1 MPVEVNPI
9 IRHTNADLLRRE
21 SYAILDTTKMVYDFH
36 THTSISDG
44 ALSPLEL
51 VRRAL
56 INGYQAIAI
65 TDHVGIGYL
74 ERLVTETTADCTLA
88 QKHWNITAIP
98 GVELTHVPAAAI
110 TETAKKAKELGAKLV
125 IVHGETTAEP
135 VEPGTNLAA
144 LKSPHVDILAHP
156 GLLTLEEA
164 KLAAANGIYLE
175 ITARKQHSTTNKHV
189 ADMARLAG
197 AKLIINSDA
206 HDEFDLLTSKLA
218 YNIAQNATLNED
230 EINTAL
236 QSNPKALLQKLLAR

>member
-1 MPVEVNPI
+1 
-9 IRHTNADLLRRE
+9 
-21 SYAILDTTKMVYDFH
+21 MVYDFH

-56 INGYQAIAI
+56 INGYHAIAI

-74 ERLVTETTADCTLA
+74 ERLIAETAADCLLA
-88 QKHWNITAIP
+88 QNHWNITAIP
-98 GVELTHVPAAAI
+98 GVELTHLPAAAI
-110 TETAKKAKELGAKLV
+110 AETAKKAKEMGAKV
-125 IVHGETTAEP
+125 VVVHGETTAEP

-164 KLAAANGIYLE
+164 KLAASNGIYLE
-175 ITARKQHSTTNKHV
+175 LTARKQHFTTNKHV
-189 ADMARLAG
+189 AEIARLAG
-197 AKLIINSDA
+197 AKLIVNSDA

-218 YNIAQNATLNED
+218 YSIAQNASLTEA
-230 EINTAL
+230 EITNAIKT
-236 QSNPKALLQKLLAR
+236 NPQALLKKLLSR

>member
-1 MPVEVNPI
+1 LPQE
-9 IRHTNADLLRRE
+9 E
-21 SYAILDTTKMVYDFH
+21 SYAILDSTDMVYDFH

-56 INGYQAIAI
+56 VNGYHVIAI

-74 ERLVTETTADCTLA
+74 ERLITEITADCALA

-98 GVELTHVPAAAI
+98 GVELTHLPAPAI
-110 TETAKKAKELGAKLV
+110 AEAAKKAKELGAKLV
-125 IVHGETTAEP
+125 VVHGQTVAEP

-156 GLLTLEEA
+156 GMLTLEEA

-175 ITARKQHSTTNKHV
+175 ITARKQHSVTNKHV
-189 ADMARLAG
+189 AEMARRAG
-197 AKLIINSDA
+197 AKLIVDSDA
-206 HDEFDLLTSKLA
+206 HEESDLLTPELA
-218 YNIAQNATLNED
+218 YTIAKNASLTEA
-230 EINTAL
+230 EITAAL
-236 QSNPKALLQKLLAR
+236 QTNPQSLLAKLLAR

>member
-1 MPVEVNPI
+1 
-9 IRHTNADLLRRE
+9 
-21 SYAILDTTKMVYDFH
+21 MVYDFH

-56 INGYQAIAI
+56 VNGYHAIAI

-74 ERLVTETTADCTLA
+74 KRLITEITADCALA
-88 QKHWNITAIP
+88 QNHWNITAIP
-98 GVELTHVPAAAI
+98 GVELTHLPATAI
-110 TETAKKAKELGAKLV
+110 AEAAKKAKELGAKLV
-125 IVHGETTAEP
+125 VIHGQTVAEP

-156 GLLTLEEA
+156 GMLTLEEA

-175 ITARKQHSTTNKHV
+175 ITARKQHSVTNKHV
-189 ADMARLAG
+189 AEMARRAG

-206 HDEFDLLTSKLA
+206 HEESDLLTPELA
-218 YNIAQNATLNED
+218 NAIAKNASLTEA
-230 EINTAL
+230 EITEVL
-236 QSNPKALLQKLLAR
+236 QTSPQALLAKILAR

>member
-1 MPVEVNPI
+1 MHQKSRNPA
-9 IRHTNADLLRRE
+9 TCLKLDLPQRE
-21 SYAILDTTKMVYDFH
+21 SYAILDTAKMIYDFH

-56 INGYQAIAI
+56 INGYRAIAI

-74 ERLVTETTADCTLA
+74 ERLVNEITADCILA
-88 QKHWNITAIP
+88 QKHWEITAIP

-110 TETAKKAKELGAKLV
+110 AETARKAKELGAKLV
-125 IVHGETTAEP
+125 VVHGETTAEP

-164 KLAAANGIYLE
+164 QLAATNGIYLE
-175 ITARKQHSTTNKHV
+175 ITARKQHATSNKHV
-189 ADMARLAG
+189 VEMARLAG
-197 AKLIINSDA
+197 AKLILDSDA
-206 HDEFDLLTSKLA
+206 HDEFDILTVKSA
-218 YNIAQNATLNED
+218 YSIAQNATLSEIEITSTL
-230 EINTAL
+230 EINP
-236 QSNPKALLQKLLAR
+236 QALLQKLLTR

>member
-1 MPVEVNPI
+1 
-9 IRHTNADLLRRE
+9 
-21 SYAILDTTKMVYDFH
+21 MVYDFH

-56 INGYQAIAI
+56 INGYHAIAI

-74 ERLVTETTADCTLA
+74 ERLIAETAADCLLA
-88 QKHWNITAIP
+88 QNHWNITAIP
-98 GVELTHVPAAAI
+98 GVELTHLPAAAI
-110 TETAKKAKELGAKLV
+110 AETAKKAKEMGAKV
-125 IVHGETTAEP
+125 VVVHGETTAEP

-164 KLAAANGIYLE
+164 KLAASNGIYLE
-175 ITARKQHSTTNKHV
+175 LTARKQHSTTNKHV
-189 ADMARLAG
+189 AEMARLAG
-197 AKLIINSDA
+197 AKLIVNSDA

-218 YNIAQNATLNED
+218 YSIAQNASLTEA
-230 EINTAL
+230 EITNAIKT
-236 QSNPKALLQKLLAR
+236 NPQALLKKLLSR